1 VIFGRNK
8 KNKAKKAEAAAQ
20 QDIPAGVTDQQTENT
35 STDAADRA
43 EPGAEPAVESPI
55 AAEQQAAP
63 PRGIF
68 ARLGRTRD
76 ALGTGISNLLGG
88 GAKIDEVLFGDLED
102 QLLSADVGIDATM
115 TIVDKVRERAQKE
128 KVEHAPELK
137 NIVREEMLNI
147 LNEPLKSL
155 PKVGDPGGTNKPHIL
170 LMVGVNG
177 VGKTTSVAKLAARA
191 KADGQNVLVAAADTF
206 RAAAIEQLQSWGDRL
221 DIPVVS
227 QEHGSDAAAVAH
239 DAVSSAVARSAD
251 LLIID
256 TAGRQ
261 HTHGDLMEQLAKIVR
276 VIRKVDEAAPHE
288 TYIVV
293 DAGNGQNILSQ
304 IEQFSTMVPITGV
317 VITKLDGT
325 AKGGVVLAV
334 ASKLG
339 LPVRYIGVG
348 EGVDDLREFV
358 AQDFVQAL
366 LPE

>member
-1 VIFGRNK
+1 VIFGRNR
-8 KNKAKKAEAAAQ
+8 KNKTK
-20 QDIPAGVTDQQTENT
+20 TDDQVVSGAVDGDPEQSARQVVETAVDPEE
-35 STDAADRA
+35 SDALD
-43 EPGAEPAVESPI
+43 S
-55 AAEQQAAP
+55 AEQP
-63 PRGIF
+63 GERRGIF
-68 ARLGRTRD
+68 ARLGRTRE
-76 ALGTGISNLLGG
+76 ALGSGISKLLGG
-88 GAKIDEVLFGDLED
+88 GAKIDESLFNELED

-115 TIVDKVRERAQKE
+115 TLVEKVRDRASKE
-128 KVEHAPELK
+128 KIEHAPDLK

-147 LNEPLKSL
+147 LTEPMKSTATGVETN
-155 PKVGDPGGTNKPHIL
+155 PSGNKPHIL

-191 KADGQNVLVAAADTF
+191 KAEGNTVLVAAADTF
-206 RAAAIEQLQSWGDRL
+206 RAAAIEQLQNWGERL

-227 QEHGSDAAAVAH
+227 QAHGSDAAAVAH
-239 DAVSSAVARSAD
+239 DAVSSAVARAAD

-276 VIRKVDEAAPHE
+276 VIRKVDETAPHD

-339 LPVRYIGVG
+339 LPVCYIGVG
-348 EGVDDLREFV
+348 EGVDDLRQFDAE
-358 AQDFVQAL
+358 DFVQAL